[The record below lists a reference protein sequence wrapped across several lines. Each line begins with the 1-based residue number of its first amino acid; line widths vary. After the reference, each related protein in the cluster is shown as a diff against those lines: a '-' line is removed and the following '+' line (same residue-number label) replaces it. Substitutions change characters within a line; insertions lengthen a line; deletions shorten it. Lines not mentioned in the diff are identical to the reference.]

1 MTMEQVYLCYEENY
15 HELALEC
22 GAVNELR
29 AFADKQKAVAWVMER
44 VKEGVAYAFFVDEEY
59 GEVSEE
65 RIRAELDD
73 HGSVSF
79 AMFKDYQENWDVSYD
94 IIVQATD
101 IER

>member
-1 MTMEQVYLCYEENY
+1 MTMEQVYLCYEENS
-15 HELALEC
+15 HELAIEC
-22 GAVNELR
+22 GPVNGIR

-44 VKEGVAYAFFVDEEY
+44 VKEGVAYEFLVDEEY

-65 RIRAELDD
+65 RIEAELGGS
-73 HGSVSF
+73 GSVNF
-79 AMFKDYQENWDVSYD
+79 TMFKDYQENWNVSYD